1 WELGVRGGKGRRFF
15 AFVAPNSQLPTP
27 NSRLPGIRVGLK
39 QVKGITRADL
49 DSIAVARAQG
59 PFTSLADFCAR
70 TTVTRD
76 VVENLVLC
84 GAFDSLEPNRRA
96 LYWELEA
103 ALAARA
109 PVAAEEGQTNFGFR
123 VPSGRLDF
131 GLD

>member
-1 WELGVRGGKGRRFF
+1 M
-15 AFVAPNSQLPTP
+15 PNPQRLTP
-27 NSRLPGIRVGLK
+27 NASLGIRVGLR
-39 QVKGITRADL
+39 QVKGITQADL
-49 DSIAVARAQG
+49 DSITAARAEG

-103 ALAARA
+103 ALAAREPA
-109 PVAAEEGQTNFGFR
+109 PVEEGQQNFGFR

-131 GLD
+131 GL